1 MKALTFIWKHKASR
15 AVALLFL
22 CNGFFFGSWAIRIPE
37 VKEFFSLS
45 EQSLGLVLLSI
56 AIGSLCIMPFMGKLS
71 KRFGAGKISLVLSF
85 LFATFLPLPL
95 LVAEISSLVLI
106 LFFMGISLAGMDI
119 AMNICAAVIEEK
131 EEARIMSAFHGCW
144 STGMMLGSGI
154 GSIGKGAEIPYFEY
168 MIMVATLFTTLIFI
182 QRKHLIKLVE
192 EAPPEEEAIFALPGK
207 SLLVLAIVALFSFLA
222 EGAIADWSTLYME
235 KSLMSDLYLVGWA
248 LAAFELSMAIGRF
261 FGDELTEKIGPLRI
275 LIGGNLLVAA
285 SIGGLLMLSNTWIAI
300 LGFGIAGIGFSVIVP
315 VIFSEAAKTPGM
327 STGGNMTAIGSVGYF
342 GFLLGPPVIGFVA
355 EALSLPQALG
365 LLALVSLLSAL
376 LVRFA
381 WKPAAS
387 KS

>member
-1 MKALTFIWKHKASR
+1 MKAIRFIWNNKASR

-37 VKEFFSLS
+37 VKEVFALS
-45 EQSLGLVLLSI
+45 EQNLGLVLLAI
-56 AIGSLCIMPFMGKLS
+56 AIGSLCIMPFMGNLS
-71 KRFGAGKISLVLSF
+71 KRFGAGKVSLILCF
-85 LFATFLPLPL
+85 LFAFMLPLPL
-95 LVAEISSLVLI
+95 LVSEISFLVLI
-106 LFFMGISLAGMDI
+106 LFFVGISMAGMDI

-131 EEARIMSAFHGCW
+131 EDARIMSAFHGCW

-154 GSIGKGAEIPYFEY
+154 GSLGKGEGIPYFEY
-168 MIMVATLFTTLIFI
+168 MIIVVAVFTTLIFL
-182 QRKHLIKLVE
+182 QRKHLLNLVE
-192 EAPPEEEAIFALPGK
+192 EAKTEEEAVFALPGK
-207 SLLVLAIVALFSFLA
+207 SLFVLAIVALFSFLA

-235 KSLMSDLYLVGWA
+235 KSLMSDIYLVGWA
-248 LAAFELSMAIGRF
+248 LAAFEFSMAIGRF
-261 FGDELTEKIGPLRI
+261 FGDELTEKIGPLWI

-342 GFLLGPPVIGFVA
+342 GFLIGPPLIGFVA

-365 LLALVSLLSAL
+365 LLALVSFLSAL
-376 LVRFA
+376 LVKFA
-381 WKPAAS
+381 WKPTTS
-387 KS
+387 KA